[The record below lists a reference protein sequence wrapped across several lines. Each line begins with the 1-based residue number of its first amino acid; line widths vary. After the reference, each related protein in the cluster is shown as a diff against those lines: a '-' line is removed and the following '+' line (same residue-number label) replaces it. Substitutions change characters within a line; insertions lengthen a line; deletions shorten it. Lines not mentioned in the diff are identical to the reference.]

1 MSNLSPNQVILLRR
15 FGAGWYRAGQ
25 LTGGAYRHP
34 IGVQNGLRGLM
45 KAGLV
50 GSHWGMGSSPTR
62 YTLTNAGYVLAAQ
75 SRADQASNS
84 Q

>member
-34 IGVQNGLRGLM
+34 ISVQNGLRALM
-45 KAGLV
+45 AAGLV
-50 GSHWGMGSSPTR
+50 ANRTSWCSYASHASYG
-62 YTLTNAGYVLAAQ
+62 LTDAGLAAQ
-75 SRADQASNS
+75 SAANQAS
-84 Q
+84 